1 MDIDE
6 FLDKEAEL
14 IENEPLE
21 EIIPEK
27 GAEKGEEEYTEIL
40 KKISSC
46 ISKNDFNEVEKL
58 YSSLWIKIGEEKYT
72 WNKDM
77 YHSLIGLNKKLEGM
91 LNNLSQETTEKIK
104 VIHNLIAK
112 ARASLRQ
119 GKIESAISIHSEI
132 TSNYNKIPEVFG
144 GEKKKLYMEHIAPF
158 NNDIRKQVDE
168 NFLHNFDSGLSQIN
182 HLIGSVEAELQKGN
196 VEKAAKFY
204 ASCIHS
210 YNSLPDGFFLQKLEK
225 SNKLLELYKELAITL
240 EISDLKSKL
249 KIAPVKDDSKKRHK
263 PYGMHE
269 HAPKIPLDIRTLQKA
284 AHPPASKGQEPEKSA
299 KGSLKGELV
308 KRKLDR
314 ARFKMDMGHT
324 KESSKDIQDALRLDP
339 SNTEIKEL
347 LGKLNKLGIEQK
359 TDYRENT
366 SLISDL
372 KQQLQQSKE
381 KTEVKDK
388 KIKELVQSQDKNNT
402 HMARLEKEI
411 KNMSSKLKEQKED
424 YEQALTKEE
433 KEQED
438 KIKKLTAD
446 YEKKRLEIN
455 KNFKG
460 KIVEKDRRFEHTI
473 HEKED
478 AFKARITQK
487 EREVEEAEE
496 KAQKEKEHFRK
507 PAPKPTLITPH
518 HIHKKPPH
526 IRPPHIIRPL
536 HIETPKPL
544 HSEITKR
551 LKPAAKKHS
560 NLSALEEELIKR
572 KLNRAHFEIS
582 RGYEK
587 KASEDLQDI
596 LRLDADNMRA
606 RKLLE
611 SLNLGKKH
619 LSKQTLRPVHP
630 RPPHFHKKPLHIET
644 LQKTIHPTGSK
655 PKPTT
660 KKTSRMSALEEELI
674 KRKLNRAQ
682 FEISRGYTEE
692 AGRDI
697 HDALRIDADNKKAK
711 ELLDSLNETEQKTPP
726 DRRAYNVEAL
736 KREMAKGKIKKHPM
750 AMLND

>member
-27 GAEKGEEEYTEIL
+27 GAEKGEEGYKEIL
-40 KKISSC
+40 KKVSSC
-46 ISKNDFNEVEKL
+46 ISKNEFDEIEKL

-91 LNNLSQETTEKIK
+91 LNSLSRETTEKIK
-104 VIHNLIAK
+104 TIHNLIAK
-112 ARASLRQ
+112 TRASLKQ
-119 GKIESAISIHSEI
+119 GKIEPAISIHSEI
-132 TSNYNKIPEVFG
+132 TSNYNKIPALFE
-144 GEKKKLYMEHIAPF
+144 GEKKKAYMNDIAPF
-158 NNDIRKQVDE
+158 NNDLRKQVDE

-182 HLIGSVEAELQKGN
+182 RLISSVEAELQKGN

-249 KIAPVKDDSKKRHK
+249 RIAPVKDDSEKRHK
-263 PYGMHE
+263 PHEMHE
-269 HAPKIPLDIRTLQKA
+269 HAPKIPLDVRTLQKA
-284 AHPPASKGQEPEKSA
+284 THPPASKRQEQEKYN
-299 KGSLKGELV
+299 KDSLKRELI
-308 KRKLDR
+308 KRKLER
-314 ARFKMDMGHT
+314 ARFKMDMGHA
-324 KESSKDIQDALRLDP
+324 KESGKDIQDALRLDP
-339 SNTEIKEL
+339 SNIEIKEL

-359 TDYRENT
+359 ADHRENT

-388 KIKELVQSQDKNNT
+388 KINGLVQSQDKNNT

-411 KNMSSKLKEQKED
+411 KNMSSKLKEQKKD
-424 YEQALTKEE
+424 YEQALTKKGE
-433 KEQED
+433 EQED
-438 KIKKLTAD
+438 EIKKLTAD
-446 YEKKRLEIN
+446 FEKKKL
-455 KNFKG
+455 NFNRMFKE
-460 KIVEKDRRFEHTI
+460 KIREKDRHFEHTL

-478 AFKARITQK
+478 IFKARI
-487 EREVEEAEE
+487 V
-496 KAQKEKEHFRK
+496 QKEKELEEAEKKTQKEKDYFRK
-507 PAPKPTLITPH
+507 LAAKPTLITPPH
-518 HIHKKPPH
+518 FHKKPPR
-526 IRPPHIIRPL
+526 IRLPHI
-536 HIETPKPL
+536 ESPKP
-544 HSEITKR
+544 IPPKTAKR
-551 LKPAAKKHS
+551 PAAKKHS
-560 NLSALEEELIKR
+560 KLSALEDELIKR
-572 KLNRAHFEIS
+572 KLNRAQFEIS

-587 KASEDLQDI
+587 EASEDLQDV
-596 LRLDADNMRA
+596 LRLDADNMEA

-630 RPPHFHKKPLHIET
+630 RPPRFHKKPLHIGT
-644 LQKTIHPTGSK
+644 LQKTIHHTGSK

-660 KKTSRMSALEEELI
+660 KKTSRVSALEEELI

-697 HDALRIDADNKKAK
+697 QDALRIDAGNKKAK
-711 ELLDSLNETEQKTPP
+711 ELLDSLNETGQKTPS
-726 DRRAYNVEAL
+726 DERAHNIEAL
-736 KREMAKGKIKKHPM
+736 KREIAESKIKKHPM
-750 AMLND
+750 TMLND